1 MLFAMRNLL
10 HVRKNGFT
18 LLELLTMFCIMCA
31 LVSIALPSFLEQRDK
46 ANISAANTQVKLL
59 MTACQLEYLKSNPNY
74 TTIDANLQ
82 AAQPLGKITWT
93 PTVTAAACSAVTT
106 GAPTTQGSWSLNTTT
121 DEVTII
127 EAE

>member
-18 LLELLTMFCIMCA
+18 LLELLTMACIMCA
-31 LVSIALPSFLEQRDK
+31 LASIALPSLLGQRDK
-46 ANISAANTQVKLL
+46 ANISAANTQGKLL

-106 GAPTTQGSWSLNTTT
+106 GVPTTQGSWSLNTTT
-121 DEVTII
+121 GEVTII

>member
-18 LLELLTMFCIMCA
+18 LLESLTMACIMCA
-31 LVSIALPSFLEQRDK
+31 LASIALPSLLGQRDK
-46 ANISAANTQVKLL
+46 ANISAVNTQGKLL
-59 MTACQLEYLKSNPNY
+59 MTACQLESLKSNPNY

-93 PTVTAAACSAVTT
+93 PTVTADACSAVTT
-106 GAPTTQGSWSLNTTT
+106 GAPTTQGSWLLNTTT
-121 DEVTII
+121 GEVTII